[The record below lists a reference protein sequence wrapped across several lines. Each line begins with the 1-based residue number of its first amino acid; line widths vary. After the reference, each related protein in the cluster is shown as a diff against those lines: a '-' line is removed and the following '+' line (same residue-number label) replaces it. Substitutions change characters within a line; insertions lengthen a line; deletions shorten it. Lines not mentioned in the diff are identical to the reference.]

1 MRRYLLDTG
10 IAGDFIH
17 HRGPVRQRALDEAR
31 RGNPIGIGVPVLAEL
46 YYGVENSAT
55 RARNLQ
61 LLRGALGTF
70 KIWPFT
76 NAAAARYGRLRA
88 ELDRDRAADGTNGHP
103 HRRHRPHNR
112 ELHRRLLRLRPRRG
126 PGLSVENWAATP

>member
-31 RGNPIGIGVPVLAEL
+31 RGTLSASVVPVLA
-46 YYGVENSAT
+46 GAI
-55 RARNLQ
+55 
-61 LLRGALGTF
+61 LRGREQRHPRPQPPTPPRGTRVLQDLA
-70 KIWPFT
+70 IH

-88 ELDRDRAADGTNGHP
+88 ELDRIGRPMGRMDILIAAIALTIGNCTVVSSDSD
-103 HRRHRPHNR
+103 
-112 ELHRRLLRLRPRRG
+112 LAASRG
-126 PGLSVENWAATP
+126 